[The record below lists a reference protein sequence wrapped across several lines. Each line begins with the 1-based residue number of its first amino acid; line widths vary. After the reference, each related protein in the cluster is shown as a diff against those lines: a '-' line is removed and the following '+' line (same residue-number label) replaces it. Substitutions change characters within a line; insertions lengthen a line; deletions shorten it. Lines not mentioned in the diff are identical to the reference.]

1 MNTDKVRD
9 AFDRATALLIRVH
22 PCSSVVSNNPS
33 ATNDPIEATA
43 ARIVQASAGA
53 SSARSVGLSPVT
65 TWAMMGDAA
74 AGFLS
79 SDLYDWRQI

>member
-1 MNTDKVRD
+1 MHSTEPPRFLSV
-9 AFDRATALLIRVH
+9 FIRVH
-22 PCSSVVSNNPS
+22 PWFQIILS